1 MAETPITPPENTWK
15 CSNCGNTVVQTA
27 PPQTCPVCQQKF
39 EFLNVTCYQPE
50 CGFTGMDNRLKPAK

>member
-1 MAETPITPPENTWK
+1 
-15 CSNCGNTVVQTA
+15 VQTV
-27 PPQTCPVCQQKF
+27 PPQTCPVCRQKC

>member
-1 MAETPITPPENTWK
+1 MAEKPATLPDNTWK
-15 CSNCGNTVVQTA
+15 CSHCGNTVVQLA
-27 PPQTCPVCQQKF
+27 PPQTCPVCRQKC